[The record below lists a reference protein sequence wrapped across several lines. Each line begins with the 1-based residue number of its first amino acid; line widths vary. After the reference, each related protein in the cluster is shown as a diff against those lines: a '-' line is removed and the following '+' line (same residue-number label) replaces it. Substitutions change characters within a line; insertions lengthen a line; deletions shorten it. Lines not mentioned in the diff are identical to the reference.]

1 MRILTHRDAQ
11 MSKMHAFFPGLV
23 ILDEWPECKS
33 IEDEIHELEAEIQ
46 KRQDVLDAKWAERA
60 PFAPAYAL
68 PDEMWLEILERA
80 FLHRFPRCGNPR
92 STFTGSP
99 IAFSHVSR
107 RFREL
112 ALALPSIW
120 TCLHV
125 NPRQSFTY
133 SCMLHEQL
141 LRSKD
146 MLISVTFICRD
157 PGGRYLSDLGR
168 SSSYEF
174 TNHFKE
180 CWYMLLPH
188 ASRWRHLSFWVEDKC
203 TDASLLVNFGEWT
216 RSQRVLTAAADTL
229 SVLVLN
235 TIDLLD
241 VNESEV
247 TSTTSTLP
255 KLHHVVLRDVDPT
268 LCMRL
273 LSFRAPKITLLEIE
287 PPYSEDDNFMS
298 PVTRN
303 SSIVLPEVKKL
314 HLYTPGRD
322 TPIPLFEP
330 TFLEFF
336 PGLEHIIVREDGV
349 AVFTVHCLSA
359 LLQSLEEFERD
370 GRQLPPLKKL
380 WISEPGPLQS
390 EIEDALA
397 QVIRRKEAI
406 GSPFDEVL
414 MLVDTSRSKESAATN
429 EGQET
434 RREEQAAGGGRR
446 EENEENTTSRAWEYV
461 EDDWIVSARGR
472 KWGWQTS
479 LDCPA
484 LPCWEP
490 GADSEVSW
498 VRKPVE

>member
-1 MRILTHRDAQ
+1 MDTSAGVNNLRRAQYEQLTAEYKALEDDIR
-11 MSKMHAFFPGLV
+11 GL
-23 ILDEWPECKS
+23 
-33 IEDEIHELEAEIQ
+33 EDGIHELEAKIQ
-46 KRQDVLDAKWAERA
+46 RKQDAVAAKLAARA
-60 PFAPAYAL
+60 RFAPVYTL
-68 PDEMWLEILERA
+68 PDEVWLEILETA
-80 FLHRFPRCGNPR
+80 FLHHFPHCGNPR
-92 STFTGSP
+92 STFTDSP

-107 RFREL
+107 HFRGV

-120 TCLHV
+120 TCIHV
-125 NPRQSFTY
+125 NPRQSLTY
-133 SCMLHEQL
+133 CDMLHEQL

-146 MLISVTFICRD
+146 MPISVTFICRD
-157 PGGRYLSDLGR
+157 PGGRFLSDFGR
-168 SSSYEF
+168 SVSQEF
-174 TNHFKE
+174 TNHYGE
-180 CWYMLLPH
+180 CWYMLLYY
-188 ASRWRHLSFWVEDKC
+188 ASRWRRLSFWVEHEC
-203 TDASLLVNFGEWT
+203 IEPSVLVDVWRMNEIPP
-216 RSQRVLTAAADTL
+216 AADTL

-235 TIDLLD
+235 TIDLLNVD
-241 VNESEV
+241 ESKLN
-247 TSTTSTLP
+247 STTSTLP
-255 KLHHVVLRDVDPT
+255 KLRHVVLRDVDPT

-273 LSFRAPKITLLEIE
+273 LSFRAPKITWLEIE
-287 PPYSEDDNFMS
+287 PPFSEDDRFMS

-314 HLYTPGRD
+314 HLYTPGRN

-336 PGLEHIIVREDGV
+336 PGLEHIIVREDGD

-380 WISEPGPLQS
+380 WVSEPGPSQS

-414 MLVDTSRSKESAATN
+414 MLVDSSRSNKPVVTN
-429 EGQET
+429 KGQET
-434 RREEQAAGGGRR
+434 RGEEQAAGGGRR
-446 EENEENTTSRAWEYV
+446 QGNEEHTTSRAWEYV

-472 KWGWQTS
+472 MWEWQTS

-498 VRKPVE
+498 VRKSAEEYVQ